1 MSLRRDLMVL
11 VHFFNQSLWWLSS
24 TFGPKRSRDGR
35 SRCAWRLPWLWFF
48 RWGCTAFGTGRSN
61 AFSRLIRCNFDRA
74 GLSHSRTTGVFW
86 STSWACLLQFH
97 PSFNWTWKEAGEV
110 YWTTVPACH
119 FCLDRWSRARTLS
132 PTAISL
138 YFSNLLWLDFILSC
152 WLAKRDP
159 ISGVTRDNRVRSSR
173 WENSLA
179 GENPVVPYGVLLYRA
194 CGIVSWWLHW
204 VLKSLHKPLS
214 QPIWRGMVRGN

>member
-48 RWGCTAFGTGRSN
+48 RWGCTALGTGRSN

-74 GLSHSRTTGVFW
+74 GLSHSRTRECFEVHREHVSSNSIHRSTG
-86 STSWACLLQFH
+86 LERKL
-97 PSFNWTWKEAGEV
+97 V

-132 PTAISL
+132 PTAISR
-138 YFSNLLWLDFILSC
+138 YFANLSWLDFILSC

-159 ISGVTRDNRVRSSR
+159 ISSVTRDNRVRSSR
-173 WENSLA
+173 CENSLA